1 VIDPLGNLNFRSL
14 FVHFI
19 KWLRPG
25 WYQVPARTGTCAH
38 IEFPFPY
45 SEFQNKSRHRKQVS
59 PLYHLSKTASDAV
72 RLRLRCRVCLLL
84 QYLIQSCARGGRRIV
99 EDMCYEIR
107 RAEAC
112 VD

>member
-1 VIDPLGNLNFRSL
+1 MRRGRRARSL
-14 FVHFI
+14 LRMYTQEEIIRLGCWTCRRLVCRNVVVCVFI
-19 KWLRPG
+19 TV
-25 WYQVPARTGTCAH
+25 VPNTM
-38 IEFPFPY
+38 
-45 SEFQNKSRHRKQVS
+45 
-59 PLYHLSKTASDAV
+59 LL
-72 RLRLRCRVCLLL
+72 CLLL